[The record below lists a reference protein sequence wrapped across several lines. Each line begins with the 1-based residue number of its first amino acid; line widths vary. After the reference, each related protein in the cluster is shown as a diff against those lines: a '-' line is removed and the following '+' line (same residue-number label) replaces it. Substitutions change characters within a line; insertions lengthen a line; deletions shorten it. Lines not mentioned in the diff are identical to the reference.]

1 MSALLISI
9 ILQANLLI
17 GTFGGH
23 SYTAEY
29 NLETLEITQPQAFA
43 AADAAFICFGDAGE
57 IYAVSEGSVPG
68 ACSYDPQ
75 HLLTGYCSQVG
86 KSPCFIA
93 RIPGK
98 PLVAVTS
105 YGEGR
110 ISVLSTNGSMMGEA
124 VQQIQFRG
132 HGPVLTNDAQVHAR
146 AHSIRPIPDA
156 LGGQGKWMLA
166 ADLGSDRIRV
176 LKVTNRAR
184 RPLRHCWWRDARTPQ
199 GTGPRHMEFN
209 EQAGLLYVIGEL
221 SGEIIVY
228 SVNGPRL
235 GSATASCLFL
245 EKVSRLFSA
254 KAPRL
259 KMVQRIQ
266 AEEVGA
272 GASADIHLHPN
283 GRWLYASHRNGNDGI
298 SIFEVAQLSGAGE
311 PLRCGLLRKIGYSRC
326 GNHPRNFAIA
336 PDGRSILVGC
346 KNDKSIESYPIDP
359 ETGLIGT
366 CASVLSFS
374 EDEPVCLLFM

>member
-1 MSALLISI
+1 MSTLLISI

-17 GTFGGH
+17 GTFGAH

-29 NLETLEITQPQAFA
+29 NLETLEISNLQSFA

-57 IYAVSEGSVPG
+57 IYAVSEGTVPG

-75 HLLTGYCSQVG
+75 HMLTGYCAEVG

-110 ISVLSTNGSMMGEA
+110 ISVLGTEGGMMGAA

-132 HGPVLTNDAQVHAR
+132 HGPVLANDAQQHAR

-156 LGGQGKWMLA
+156 LGGKGKWMLA

-176 LKVTNRAR
+176 MKVTNRAR
-184 RPLRHCWWRDARTPQ
+184 KPLRHCWWRDAKTPK

-209 EQAGLLYVIGEL
+209 EKAGLLYVIGEL

-235 GSATASCLFL
+235 
-245 EKVSRLFSA
+245 
-254 KAPRL
+254 
-259 KMVQRIQ
+259 KMVQHIQ

-272 GASADIHLHPN
+272 GASADIHMHPN

-298 SIFEVAQLSGAGE
+298 SIFEVGGD
-311 PLRCGLLRKIGYSRC
+311 GLLTKVGYSHC

-336 PDGRSILVGC
+336 PDGRSILIGC

-359 ETGLIGT
+359 ETGMIGS
-366 CASVLSFS
+366 CASVISFA
-374 EDEPVCLLFM
+374 EDEPVCLLFH